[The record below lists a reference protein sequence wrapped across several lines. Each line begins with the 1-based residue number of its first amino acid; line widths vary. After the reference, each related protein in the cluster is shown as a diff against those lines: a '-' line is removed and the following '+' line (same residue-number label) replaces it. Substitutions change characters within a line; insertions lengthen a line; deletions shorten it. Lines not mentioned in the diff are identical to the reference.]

1 MTTYDAI
8 VVGAGPAGASA
19 ARALA
24 AGGARVLLLEKARI
38 PRYKPC
44 GGGLTAR
51 ALGGSPLVAGFPPET
66 RAATIRLAY
75 GPSEVSSSVP
85 TAVHMVMRAQFDA
98 FLTQQAAAAGAELR
112 DGSALESLDLDGGV
126 VRIRAGADTL
136 QARYLIG
143 ADGANG
149 VTARLAGFPPGTAA
163 ATAIEVEI
171 ETVPDQQARYQ
182 DAALFDFGALSGGYG
197 WIFGKG
203 AHLSAGVGAFGT
215 GTGRELRPSLAGF
228 LERQPALRGGK
239 VVRQKGHRIPL
250 AGSRTHYRRGPV
262 LLAGDAAGLADPLT
276 GEGICYALASGRR
289 AGAGVLAALQ
299 SGPEALAGYD
309 RYLQHTLGG
318 DLRYA
323 RWIAW
328 LAYRYPDLLLRV
340 LTGRPGLL
348 QMAVA
353 AVGGDEEYRALAMR
367 LLRGVPKVVRHI
379 KIGGGA

>member
-19 ARALA
+19 AQALA
-24 AGGARVLLLEKARI
+24 EGGARVLLLEKARI

-51 ALGGSPLVAGFPPET
+51 ALGASSLAAGFTPET

-75 GPSEVSSSVP
+75 GSSEVSATVP
-85 TAVHMVMRAQFDA
+85 TAVHMVMRDQFDA
-98 FLTQQAAAAGAELR
+98 FLTTRAAAAGVEVR
-112 DGSALESLDLDGGV
+112 DGSALESLDLEGGT
-126 VRIRAGADTL
+126 VRARSGADVL
-136 QARYLIG
+136 QTRYLIG

-163 ATAIEVEI
+163 ATAIEVEV
-171 ETVPDQQARYQ
+171 EAHPDQHAEYL
-182 DAALFDFGALSGGYG
+182 DAALFDFGALTGGYG

-203 AHLSAGVGAFGT
+203 AYLSAGVGAFGA
-215 GTGRELRPSLAGF
+215 GTGRELRPSLAQF

-239 VVRQKGHRIPL
+239 VVRRKGHRIPI
-250 AGSRTHYRRGPV
+250 AGSRTHHRRGPV

-289 AGAGVLAALQ
+289 AGATVLAALHGGQ
-299 SGPEALAGYD
+299 EALAGYD
-309 RYLQHTLGG
+309 RYLQQTLGG

-323 RWIAW
+323 RWIAR

-340 LTGRPGLL
+340 LAGRPGLL

-353 AVGGDEEYRALAMR
+353 AVGGNEEYRALAMR
-367 LLRGVPKVVRHI
+367 LLRGVPKVVRYI
-379 KIGGGA
+379 KIGDA